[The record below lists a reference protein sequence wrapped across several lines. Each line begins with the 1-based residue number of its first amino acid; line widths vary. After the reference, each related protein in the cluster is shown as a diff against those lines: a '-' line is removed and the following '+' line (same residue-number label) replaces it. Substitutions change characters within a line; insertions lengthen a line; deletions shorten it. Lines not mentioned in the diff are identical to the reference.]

1 MRKSLLSD
9 LLVTAFEGGSNHWI
23 DSVEILTEGL
33 DYADPETYP
42 GNYLISVTPLDY
54 DEPCRDINPA
64 TTADAWSRLRRDYP
78 KIAARI
84 SDETYDA
91 DDADA
96 FLQMICFEDIIFG

>member
-1 MRKSLLSD
+1 MRKSLLAD

-23 DSVEILTEGL
+23 DRVEILNDL
-33 DYADPETYP
+33 ETHP
-42 GNYLISVTPLDY
+42 GNYLISVAPFDY

-64 TTADAWSRLRRDYP
+64 TVADAWSRLRRDYP

>member
-23 DSVEILTEGL
+23 DHVEILNDL
-33 DYADPETYP
+33 ETHP
-42 GNYLISVTPLDY
+42 SNYLISVTPLDY